1 MRYSKGELDELRR
14 VSGWPE
20 WLQGRRFFAAEPKQ
34 AISPRDGD
42 VPQLDP
48 LLE

>member
-1 MRYSKGELDELRR
+1 MRSSKGELDELRR

-20 WLQGRRFFAAEPKQ
+20 WLQGRRFFAAELKQ
-34 AISPRDGD
+34 AVSPRDGD